1 MMRGRLMLHQGQMT
15 CCLNRRQVPAS
26 FNVSQDDIPVFR
38 CLSHGRDI
46 HPIIRQLREPPSRR
60 SAQGDASFRRTP
72 LTADDHE
79 RSVVH
84 GRRPRMRRRRVG
96 S

>member
-1 MMRGRLMLHQGQMT
+1 MLHQGQMT

-46 HPIIRQLREPPSRR
+46 HHRLSSVSCVNLLRDEARKATRLFGALRSRR
-60 SAQGDASFRRTP
+60 TTTNAP
-72 LTADDHE
+72 
-79 RSVVH
+79 SVVH
-84 GRRPRMRRRRVG
+84 GRRFKRMRRRRVG